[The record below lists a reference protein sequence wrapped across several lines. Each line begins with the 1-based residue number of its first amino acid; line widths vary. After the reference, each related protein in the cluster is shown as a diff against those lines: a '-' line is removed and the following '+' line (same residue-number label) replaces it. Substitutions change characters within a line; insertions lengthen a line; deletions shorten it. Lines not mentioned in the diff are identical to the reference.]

1 MKKFLVF
8 LRSLVNMSDHLD
20 YDGATLYIRK
30 NVSFKGPN
38 VIILT
43 CAVFT
48 AALGLNIN
56 SIPVII
62 GAMLISPLMGPI
74 LGFGFG
80 LATRDN
86 ALVKEGVKNLIIMV
100 SVSIVA
106 STIYFLVTPLKLEH
120 PTELLARTIP
130 TIYDVLIAAVPCA

>member
-74 LGFGFG
+74 LGFGF
-80 LATRDN
+80 
-86 ALVKEGVKNLIIMV
+86 
-100 SVSIVA
+100 
-106 STIYFLVTPLKLEH
+106 
-120 PTELLARTIP
+120 
-130 TIYDVLIAAVPCA
+130 